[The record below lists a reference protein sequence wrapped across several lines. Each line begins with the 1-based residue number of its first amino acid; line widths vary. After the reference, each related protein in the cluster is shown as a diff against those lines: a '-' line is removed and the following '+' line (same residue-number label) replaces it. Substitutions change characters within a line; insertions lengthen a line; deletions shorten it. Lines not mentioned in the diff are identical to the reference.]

1 VTTILLVRHAD
12 IDLPPTTA
20 DPSLNEA
27 GRVRA
32 AALAY
37 VAGSAGVTTV
47 FTSPLT
53 RTKETVAP
61 IVEAL
66 GVHAREMPPADTVA
80 RQARAGQLGA
90 VVLIAGHSNTVPE
103 VIAALGVPAP
113 APVIGETQF
122 DNLFVVTLAES
133 AVASLLTL
141 KYAGPPA
148 WNAPTGSDEMDVHRR
163 PGEH

>member
-12 IDLPPTTA
+12 IDLPPATA

-27 GRVRA
+27 GRERA
-32 AALAY
+32 AALTH

-61 IVEAL
+61 IAEAL
-66 GVHAREMPPADTVA
+66 GLEPREMPPADVVA
-80 RQARAGQLGA
+80 QQARAGELGA

-103 VIAALGVPAP
+103 VIAALGAP

-122 DNLFVVTLAES
+122 DNLFVVTLAEPG
-133 AVASLLTL
+133 VASLLTL
-141 KYAGPPA
+141 KYASESTA
-148 WNAPTGSDEMDVHRR
+148 SR
-163 PGEH
+163 